1 MRKTIRNIAK
11 SLREKYILLPS
22 LYGKSDVDNIGVCV
36 RGMGVG
42 LLLLLLSS
50 CSNDG
55 PTNHADLAAE
65 TAKAYYNQLIN
76 GDIASFV
83 DGSVMHVEVVPTY
96 REQLETNM
104 KMFIGQQERAHKGI
118 KSVKKVKGTLT
129 CPTDENGEPKDTSKL
144 TANAFLIFNYGDN
157 TSEEVV
163 VPMVRVNGT
172 WMMR

>member
-1 MRKTIRNIAK
+1 MHKIFRNIAI
-11 SLREKYILLPS
+11 SLRDRLSTPLPLWEGLGVALLFLALS
-22 LYGKSDVDNIGVCV
+22 LT
-36 RGMGVG
+36 
-42 LLLLLLSS
+42 S
-50 CSNDG
+50 CKDDG

-65 TAKAYYNQLIN
+65 TAKVYYEQLLN
-76 GDIASFV
+76 GDITAFV
-83 DGSVMHVEVVPTY
+83 DGTAMHVDVVPTY

-104 KMFIGQQERAHKGI
+104 KMFLGQQERDHKGI

-129 CPTDENGEPKDTSKL
+129 CPTDAEGQPKDTAHI

-157 TSEEVV
+157 TSEQVV